1 MFQTRRVRLLL
12 LTLAASLAGAALAE
26 TQPGQQVQGP
36 GKLQIQLTYPGQV
49 SAPSLPLGPASV
61 QTGPGSATT
70 ATALPATQAPTVA
83 PTVTSTVTPAA
94 AQASEPDGPL
104 RGRLESIAG
113 QSGPTLAP
121 GGHKVALASAPV
133 LVELYRQRGN
143 DLVWRHQGQVD
154 ALLRAIARSPE
165 DGLDPADFHQQVI
178 LRTLGDKGLA
188 GLQGQARDDADV
200 LLSDS
205 LLRYIHHRLFG
216 KVDPVAIDRKLNY
229 TEPAAIEDL
238 VTQIGAALDAPN
250 LGTHLTDLVRE
261 PVFYSR
267 LKEGLAKYRAAAARG
282 GWGKIP
288 AGPKLVQGARDGR
301 VTALRQR
308 LRAGGEYVRPD
319 PADPKLF
326 DADLKAAVI
335 AFQKGHGL
343 PADGV
348 VGGQTLV
355 DLNVPVEKRIEQI
368 RVNLERMRW
377 VYRDLPEDHLLVDII
392 GFQVHVMHGA
402 ESLWTTK
409 AQVGRPDRQTP
420 TFRDQVEYLELN
432 PTWTV
437 PPTILKDDI
446 LPKARV
452 NPAYVAKKGLKAID
466 RNGRSVPLSAVN
478 WNHPAG
484 SFPYTLRQDG
494 GGQKAA
500 LGQIK
505 FIFPNRFSVYLHDTP
520 SRALFARPVRM
531 TSSGCVRVDR
541 PFELAERVL
550 GQPERYSV
558 ASLKDLVATGKTR
571 TVRLKRPLDIVL
583 SYWTAEGLGHGGVR
597 FRSDIYGRD
606 AAVLAAL
613 NGPARLRV
621 KLPPPPE
628 PAQVPESV
636 PTPEPGPETAPGGA
650 QSPRPTEAEMAP
662 VPQVPKPEVA
672 AIPGDLSRPGL

>member
-1 MFQTRRVRLLL
+1 MFQTRRVHLLL

-26 TQPGQQVQGP
+26 TQPDRQVQGP

-61 QTGPGSATT
+61 QTGPGSATP
-70 ATALPATQAPTVA
+70 ATALPAIQAPTV
-83 PTVTSTVTPAA
+83 VPAV

-104 RGRLESIAG
+104 RGRLETIAG
-113 QSGPTLAP
+113 QSGPTFAP

-143 DLVWRHQGQVD
+143 DLVWQRQGQVD

-165 DGLDPADFHQQVI
+165 DGLDPADFHQQAI

-188 GLQGQARDDADV
+188 GLQGQAREDADV

-238 VTQIGAALDAPN
+238 ANQIGAALDAPN
-250 LGTHLTDLVRE
+250 LGAHLTDLVRE

-301 VTALRQR
+301 VIALRQR
-308 LRAGGEYVRPD
+308 LRVGGEYVKPD

-402 ESLWTTK
+402 EPLWTTK

-494 GGQKAA
+494 GGEKAA

-550 GQPERYSV
+550 AQPERYSV
-558 ASLKDLVATGKTR
+558 ASLKDLVASGKTR
-571 TVRLKRPLDIVL
+571 TVRLKRPLDIIL

-597 FRSDIYGRD
+597 FRGDIYGRD

-613 NGPARLRV
+613 DGPARLRV

-628 PAQVPESV
+628 PASVPESV
-636 PTPEPGPETAPGGA
+636 PTPELGPETAPGGA

-662 VPQVPKPEVA
+662 VPQVPKSEVA

>member
-1 MFQTRRVRLLL
+1 MPQTRWVQLLL
-12 LTLAASLAGAALAE
+12 LLALAGGLPGLALGE
-26 TQPGQQVQGP
+26 TPTVGSGP
-36 GKLQIQLTYPGQV
+36 LQIQLNYPSQGTVPTLPYDQSAGQAV
-49 SAPSLPLGPASV
+49 RGGSTPAS
-61 QTGPGSATT
+61 QAT
-70 ATALPATQAPTVA
+70 P
-83 PTVTSTVTPAA
+83 
-94 AQASEPDGPL
+94 AQASQPEAPQSLQTAEPDGPL
-104 RGRLESIAG
+104 RARLADIAV
-113 QSGPTLAP
+113 QPRPTLAP
-121 GGHKVALASAPV
+121 GLPKVVLASAPV
-133 LVELYRQRGN
+133 LLEFYRQRGN
-143 DLVWRHQGQVD
+143 DRVWQRQGQVD
-154 ALLRAIARSPE
+154 ALLSAIARSPE
-165 DGLDPADFHQQVI
+165 EGLAPADFHEHAI
-178 LRTLGDKGLA
+178 LQALGDKGLA
-188 GLQGQARDDADV
+188 GLQGEARDEADL

-229 TEPAAIEDL
+229 TDPAAIEDL
-238 VTQIGAALDAPN
+238 LTQLGAALDAPD
-250 LGTHLTDLVRE
+250 LEDHLTYLVRE
-261 PVFYSR
+261 PVFYTR
-267 LKEGLAKYRAAAARG
+267 LKEGLAKFRAAEARG

-288 AGPKLVQGARDGR
+288 AGPKLAQGARDGR
-301 VTALRQR
+301 VIALRTR
-308 LRAGGEYVRPD
+308 LRAGGEYLWPD

-326 DADLKAAVI
+326 DADLKAAVM

-355 DLNVPVEKRIEQI
+355 ELNVPVERRIEQI

-377 VYRDLPEDHLLVDII
+377 VYRDLPEDHLLVDIV
-392 GFQVHVMHGA
+392 GFQVHVMQGP
-402 ESLWTTK
+402 EVLWSTK

-452 NPAYVAKKGLKAID
+452 NPGYVAKKGLKAID

-571 TVRLKRPLDIVL
+571 TVRLKQPLDIIL
-583 SYWTAEGLGHGGVR
+583 SYWTAEGLGQGGVR
-597 FRSDIYGRD
+597 FRGDVYGRD

-613 NGPARLRV
+613 DAPARPRV

-628 PAQVPESV
+628 PAQVPEAV
-636 PTPEPGPETAPGGA
+636 PASEPDPQTTPGASPGGPPA
-650 QSPRPTEAEMAP
+650 PRPTEAEKAP
-662 VPQVPKPEVA
+662 APPVHEPEVA
-672 AIPGDLSRPGL
+672 ASAGVLPRPSL

>member
-1 MFQTRRVRLLL
+1 M
-12 LTLAASLAGAALAE
+12 
-26 TQPGQQVQGP
+26 PGWSR
-36 GKLQIQLTYPGQV
+36 
-49 SAPSLPLGPASV
+49 SAP
-61 QTGPGSATT
+61 
-70 ATALPATQAPTVA
+70 
-83 PTVTSTVTPAA
+83 
-94 AQASEPDGPL
+94 
-104 RGRLESIAG
+104 
-113 QSGPTLAP
+113 
-121 GGHKVALASAPV
+121 
-133 LVELYRQRGN
+133 
-143 DLVWRHQGQVD
+143 
-154 ALLRAIARSPE
+154 
-165 DGLDPADFHQQVI
+165 
-178 LRTLGDKGLA
+178 
-188 GLQGQARDDADV
+188 
-200 LLSDS
+200 
-205 LLRYIHHRLFG
+205 
-216 KVDPVAIDRKLNY
+216 
-229 TEPAAIEDL
+229 
-238 VTQIGAALDAPN
+238 
-250 LGTHLTDLVRE
+250 
-261 PVFYSR
+261 
-267 LKEGLAKYRAAAARG
+267 
-282 GWGKIP
+282 
-288 AGPKLVQGARDGR
+288 
-301 VTALRQR
+301 R
-308 LRAGGEYVRPD
+308 LRAGGEYLWPD

-326 DADLKAAVI
+326 DADLKAAVM

-355 DLNVPVEKRIEQI
+355 DLNVPVERRIEQI

-377 VYRDLPEDHLLVDII
+377 VYRDLPEDHLLVDIV
-392 GFQVHVMHGA
+392 GFQVHVMQGA
-402 ESLWTTK
+402 ETLWTTK
-409 AQVGRPDRQTP
+409 VQVGRPDRQTP

-452 NPAYVAKKGLKAID
+452 NPGYVAKKGLKAID
-466 RNGRSVPLSAVN
+466 RNGRTVPLSAVN

-520 SRALFARPVRM
+520 SRGLFARPVRM

-571 TVRLKRPLDIVL
+571 TVRLKQPLDIIL

-597 FRSDIYGRD
+597 FRGDVYGRD

-613 NGPARLRV
+613 DAPARPRV

-636 PTPEPGPETAPGGA
+636 PASEPDPQATPGASPGGPQA
-650 QSPRPTEAEMAP
+650 PRPTEAEKAP
-662 VPQVPKPEVA
+662 VPPVREPEVA
-672 AIPGDLSRPGL
+672 ASAGALPRPSL

>member
-1 MFQTRRVRLLL
+1 MMFQTRRIHLPLL
-12 LTLAASLAGAALAE
+12 LTLVANLPSVVLAE
-26 TQPGQQVQGP
+26 TQPVGQVDGP

-49 SAPSLPLGPASV
+49 SVPSLPLAPASV
-61 QTGPGSATT
+61 QAGPGSAT
-70 ATALPATQAPTVA
+70 AAPVLP
-83 PTVTSTVTPAA
+83 A
-94 AQASEPDGPL
+94 AQAPAADPSAVQPSEPDGPL
-104 RGRLESIAG
+104 RGRLETIAG
-113 QSGPTLAP
+113 QSRPTLAP
-121 GGHKVALASAPV
+121 GLPKVTLASAPV
-133 LVELYRQRGN
+133 LVEFYRQRGN
-143 DLVWRHQGQVD
+143 DRVWQRQGQVD
-154 ALLRAIARSPE
+154 SLLRAIARSPE
-165 DGLDPADFHQQVI
+165 DGLDPADFHQQAI

-188 GLQGQARDDADV
+188 GLQGDARDDAD
-200 LLSDS
+200 LLLGDS

-238 VTQIGAALDAPN
+238 VTQLGVALDARD
-250 LGTHLTDLVRE
+250 LGAHLTDLVRE
-261 PVFYSR
+261 PVFYTR
-267 LKEGLAKYRAAAARG
+267 LKEGLAKYRASAARG

-288 AGPKLVQGARDGR
+288 AGPKLVQGVRDAR
-301 VTALRQR
+301 VIALRQR
-308 LRAGGEYVRPD
+308 LRAGGEYLWPD

-326 DADLKAAVI
+326 DPDLKVAVM

-355 DLNVPVEKRIEQI
+355 DLNVPVERRIEQV

-377 VYRDLPEDHLLVDII
+377 VYRDLPEDHLLVDIV
-392 GFQVHVMHGA
+392 GFQVHVMQGA
-402 ESLWTTK
+402 ETLWTTK
-409 AQVGRPDRQTP
+409 VQVGRPDRQTP

-452 NPAYVAKKGLKAID
+452 NPGYVAKKGLKAID
-466 RNGRSVPLSAVN
+466 RNGRTVPLSAVN

-520 SRALFARPVRM
+520 SRGLFARPVRM

-558 ASLKDLVATGKTR
+558 AGLKELVASGKTR
-571 TVRLKRPLDIVL
+571 TVRLKRPLDIIL

-597 FRSDIYGRD
+597 FRGDIYGRD

-613 NGPARLRV
+613 DGPARLRV

-628 PAQVPESV
+628 PVPAPESV
-636 PTPEPGPETAPGGA
+636 PTLELGPEAAPDASPGA
-650 QSPRPTEAEMAP
+650 PQAPRPTEAGKPP
-662 VPQVPKPEVA
+662 VTPVREPALTASQ
-672 AIPGDLSRPGL
+672 GGLTRHSL